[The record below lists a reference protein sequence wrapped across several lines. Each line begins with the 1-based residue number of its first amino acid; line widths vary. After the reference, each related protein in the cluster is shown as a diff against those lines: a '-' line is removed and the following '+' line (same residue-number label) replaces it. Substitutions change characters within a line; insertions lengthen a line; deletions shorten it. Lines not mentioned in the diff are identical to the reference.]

1 MSSKYSMHLSFNGS
15 KEKITLPVLPSEFSV
30 KYSSKLQTMDIVQ
43 LGEVVTSSTES
54 AATISFSSFFP
65 VTAFPGIKVKNTPR
79 SLVNKIRKWK
89 ASNKPVRLVVSGC
102 GINMYCMIDSFTV
115 TEKGGDVCTIYYSLA
130 LKEYKEIKV
139 RKLKTKITINAQ
151 TVAVGTKTNRVDNT
165 VGSVTY
171 VVKDNDSLYSIAYY
185 QLGDGQRYK
194 ELYEYNKSTIDAAN
208 KSEKGSKYTIHT
220 GQVLAIP

>member
-1 MSSKYSMHLSFNGS
+1 MHC
-15 KEKITLPVLPSEFSV
+15 
-30 KYSSKLQTMDIVQ
+30 IV
-43 LGEVVTSSTES
+43 GSSTRVWGQE
-54 AATISFSSFFP
+54 
-65 VTAFPGIKVKNTPR
+65 
-79 SLVNKIRKWK
+79 
-89 ASNKPVRLVVSGC
+89 
-102 GINMYCMIDSFTV
+102 
-115 TEKGGDVCTIYYSLA
+115 
-130 LKEYKEIKV
+130 EIKV

-165 VGSVTY
+165 VGSATY

-208 KSEKGSKYTIHT
+208 KNEKGSKYTIHT

>member
-15 KEKITLPVLPSEFSV
+15 KEKITIPVLPSEFTV
-30 KYSSKLQTMDIVQ
+30 KYSSKLQTMDIIE

-65 VTAFPGIKVKNTPR
+65 ATSFPGVKVKSNPR

-89 ASNKPVRLVVSGC
+89 SSNKPVRLVVAGC
-102 GINMYCMIDSFTV
+102 GINMYCMIDAFTV
-115 TEKGGDVCTIYYSLA
+115 TEKGGDVGTIYYTLS
-130 LKEYKEIKV
+130 LKEYREIKI

-165 VGSVTY
+165 VGSATY
-171 VVKDNDSLYSIAYY
+171 VVNENDTLYGIAYS

-194 ELYEYNKSTIDAAN
+194 ELYEYNKATIDAAN
-208 KSEKGSKYTIHT
+208 KNEKGSKYTIHA